1 MVPPE
6 VAPAPTT
13 VWISSMNRIASRA
26 FAQCADHALDA
37 LLEVAAKPG
46 AGEQRAKIEGNDA
59 YFAEHCRHLAGHDA
73 ARDSFH
79 DRGLADS
86 RIAHQHRAVLVP
98 APQDL
103 QGAVDLRA
111 AADQRVEGPLGG
123 ARRQVGG
130 EPFQHLRR

>member
-1 MVPPE
+1 MPPE

-13 VWISSMNRIASRA
+13 VWISFDEQDCVAA
-26 FAQCADHALDA
+26 FAQRAEHPLDA

-46 AGEQRAKIEGNDA
+46 AGEQRAQVEGNDA
-59 YFAEHCRHLAGHDA
+59 HPMEHRRHLAGSEA
-73 ARDSFH
+73 ARDSLH
-79 DRGLADS
+79 DRGLADP

-103 QGAVDLRA
+103 QGAVDFRA

-123 ARRQVGG
+123 TRRQIGG
-130 EPFQHLRR
+130 EPFQHMRR